1 MALFS
6 AIISLF
12 MINQRF
18 YAVGSPILCG
28 DSVELGVGYVLLG
41 AGILVG
47 HYFVMIQF
55 GELV

>member
-41 AGILVG
+41 GVLVG
-47 HYFVMIQF
+47 HDFVMIQF
-55 GELV
+55 GELL